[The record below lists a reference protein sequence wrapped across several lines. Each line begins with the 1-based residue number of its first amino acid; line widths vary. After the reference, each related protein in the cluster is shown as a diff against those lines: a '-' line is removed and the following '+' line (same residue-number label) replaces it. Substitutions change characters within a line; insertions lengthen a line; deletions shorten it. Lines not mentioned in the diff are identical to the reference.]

1 MGQAP
6 GPPEATRTG
15 EQGKAPQ
22 GNNAAG
28 SERAED
34 DRPELLIK
42 LEARKRRHAE
52 RGIVARVLVVISGVL
67 LVLAGIVLSGPGI
80 PGPGFLVILLGLSF
94 LALEFD
100 RAERWLAKAIVA
112 ADNAKERADNAS
124 PRQTAITGVLTVLVI
139 AAFVVAAI
147 LYDIPLL
154 PV

>member
-1 MGQAP
+1 MGKGPGAP
-6 GPPEATRTG
+6 ETAQEGERGDAAEAR
-15 EQGKAPQ
+15 
-22 GNNAAG
+22 
-28 SERAED
+28 RAKD

-42 LEARKRRHAE
+42 LEERKRRHAE
-52 RGIVARVLVVISGVL
+52 RGIVARVLVVIGGVL

-100 RAERWLAKAIVA
+100 RAERWLAKAIIA

-124 PRQTAITGVLTVLVI
+124 PRQKALTAALTVLAI

-147 LYDIPLL
+147 LWDIPLL
-154 PV
+154 PF

>member
-6 GPPEATRTG
+6 GPPEAARTG
-15 EQGKAPQ
+15 EHGS
-22 GNNAAG
+22 AAED
-28 SERAED
+28 ERAQD

-42 LEARKRRHAE
+42 LEERKKRHAE
-52 RGIVARVLVVISGVL
+52 RGMLTRVLVVIAGVL
-67 LVLAGIVLSGPGI
+67 LVVAGIVLSGPGI

-124 PRQTAITGVLTVLVI
+124 PRQKALTAALTVLVI

>member
-15 EQGKAPQ
+15 EQGKTPE
-22 GNNAAG
+22 GGKAAG
-28 SERAED
+28 SEPAED
-34 DRPELLIK
+34 DRPDLLIK
-42 LEARKRRHAE
+42 LEERKKRHAE
-52 RGIVARVLVVISGVL
+52 RGIVARVLVVIGGVL

-112 ADNAKERADNAS
+112 ADNAKQRADNAS
-124 PRQTAITGVLTVLVI
+124 PRQKAITGALTVLAI